1 MISDLIDYI
10 EITDV
15 DDMELSQRQLVK
27 ISAYLLGNL
36 RDDHDMPGQ
45 VWNQFTGICSWYST
59 HGIITDKQDFWL
71 RIHLKQYIAQRRFEL
86 DFQ

>member
-15 DDMELSQRQLVK
+15 DDMELSQKQLIK

-36 RDDHDMPGQ
+36 RDNHDMPGK
-45 VWNQFTGICSWYST
+45 VWDQFQGICYWYNT
-59 HGIITDKQDFWL
+59 HGIITDKQDYWL
-71 RIHLKQYIAQRRFEL
+71 RIHLKQYISQRRFEL